1 MSSSASALSDTD
13 SNCSFSVPD
22 VPVAKKRRVR
32 KCTAD
37 TIPKSE
43 APWHRMLEEQ
53 AAGKNSI
60 HDEGTKDGR
69 YFRRRFRIPF
79 AMFMTLIQ
87 IILEEGW
94 FSGFDELGRG
104 LLDATRDERR
114 RGASLHVKVLSVLR
128 VLGRGNVFDECFDG
142 SGCSE
147 SLLASWFH
155 IFLDRFVARLFKC
168 MVCPPATVDE
178 LATQMH
184 IYQRLG
190 LNGACGS
197 TDVTHIPLGKCPRNW
212 QNSCTGKEGYP
223 TLAYSV
229 TCSHSRK
236 IYYCSPGFEG
246 SKNDKTISRYDGF
259 INQVK
264 KDALYKSA
272 IWPLNTAS
280 GTVQR
285 QGAYLLCDGGYH
297 KWFEMMCGLKH
308 TSSVPHT
315 LWSCQLESVRK
326 DVECCFGI
334 LKMRFA
340 ILANPLQYHSKTPY
354 EFLSKAN
361 NVMHSCCILHN
372 WLLSYDGLDTLW
384 TQEDYLSAW
393 YADPDADLDER
404 YDIFTAD
411 HRATVEARAKARKR
425 QFSRHATG
433 ARRPGHETAA
443 YEMLVERDA
452 EDDEWED
459 THISR
464 REELVK
470 SFMISW
476 DQGKAEW
483 LAFPGTRRRE

>member
-1 MSSSASALSDTD
+1 
-13 SNCSFSVPD
+13 
-22 VPVAKKRRVR
+22 
-32 KCTAD
+32 
-37 TIPKSE
+37 
-43 APWHRMLEEQ
+43 MLQEQ

-60 HDEGTKDGR
+60 HDECTKDGR

-79 AMFMTLIQ
+79 SMFATLIK
-87 IILEEGW
+87 IILEERW
-94 FSGFDELGRG
+94 FSGFDENGRG

-128 VLGRGNVFDECFDG
+128 VLGRGNVFDEVFDG

-147 SLLASWFH
+147 SLIASWFH
-155 IFLDRFVARLFKC
+155 QFLDRFVARLFKC
-168 MVCPPATVDE
+168 MVCPPACVDD
-178 LATQMH
+178 LAAQMR

-212 QNSCTGKEGYP
+212 QNSCTGKSGKP

-246 SKNDKTISRYDGF
+246 SKNDKTISKYDAF
-259 INQVK
+259 IQQVRT
-264 KDALYKSA
+264 DPLYTCA

-280 GTVQR
+280 GIVER
-285 QGAYLLCDGGYH
+285 RGAYLLCDGGYH
-297 KWFEMMCGLKH
+297 KWYEMMCGLKH
-308 TSSVPHT
+308 TSSLPHT

-334 LKMRFA
+334 LKMRFC

-372 WLLSYDGLDTLW
+372 WLLAYDGLDTLW
-384 TQEDYLSAW
+384 NEEDYLSAW
-393 YADPDADLDER
+393 YADPDADHDPR
-404 YDIFTAD
+404 YDRFSVE
-411 HRATVEARAKARKR
+411 HRALVENRAKARRRR
-425 QFSRHATG
+425 QFSRHAIG
-433 ARRPGHETAA
+433 SRRPGHGISAA
-443 YEMLVERDA
+443 YEMLAERDP

-464 REELVK
+464 REELVV
-470 SFMISW
+470 SFDIAW
-476 DQGKAEW
+476 EEGRAEW
-483 LAFPGTRRRE
+483 LSFPGTRRRE